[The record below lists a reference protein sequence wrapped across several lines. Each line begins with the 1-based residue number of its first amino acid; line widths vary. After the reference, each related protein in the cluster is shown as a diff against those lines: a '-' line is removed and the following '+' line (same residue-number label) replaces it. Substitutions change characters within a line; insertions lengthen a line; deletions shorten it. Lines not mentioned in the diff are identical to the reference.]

1 MTAETLIPTV
11 VDAGNF
17 SVNTPGD
24 IIYQEAP
31 TVWDDSFYW
40 NMNISF
46 FDSSGKVNA
55 ELLNMLPDSFFNT
68 IKDDFYGRREPM
80 TIILMVLYSAAF
92 ISGLLGNIFVIAVVI
107 QYQHMRTLT
116 NVFLV
121 SLTVG
126 DLLVVLICIPMTLGS
141 YVYSDYI
148 FGTFMCKLT
157 PFLQGT
163 AVAVSSL
170 SLLSISINRYFAIHS
185 PLKAKV
191 LFSKNKIYLLLFLV
205 WLVSLCSFIPQLVVC
220 TVVTSGLQG
229 VYEMHVCL
237 ELWYSPVTKQ
247 IYSMFI
253 FFVLFFIPLVAM
265 LVTYT
270 RIGYTLWRTEARRFM
285 ENSIT
290 NKSQAERILRQRRR
304 TVKMLVAVVMIFVF
318 CWFPYYAVMIWLDFN
333 MVLSERTQFVNDYI
347 YPIVL
352 LLGLSNSTVNPVC
365 YCFMS
370 NGFRRAFLKLC
381 CRQKLTSGKNVL
393 LTVRFKSSDDSQI
406 ESVVTALS

>member
-1 MTAETLIPTV
+1 MMTAETLLPTV
-11 VDAGNF
+11 TDVG
-17 SVNTPGD
+17 SVNNTAD
-24 IIYQEAP
+24 VQ
-31 TVWDDSFYW
+31 FW
-40 NMNISF
+40 NMNLSF
-46 FDSSGKVNA
+46 FDSSGNINPD
-55 ELLNMLPDSFFNT
+55 LLSMLPDLFSNA
-68 IKDDFYGRREPM
+68 IKEDFYERMEPM
-80 TIILMVLYSAAF
+80 TIILMVLYSAVF
-92 ISGLLGNIFVIAVVI
+92 IFGLLGNIFVIAVVI

-121 SLTVG
+121 NLTVG
-126 DLLVVLICIPMTLGS
+126 DLLVVCICIPMTLGR

-157 PFLQGT
+157 HFLQGT

-170 SLLSISINRYFAIHS
+170 SLLCISINRYFAIHS

-220 TVVTSGLQG
+220 TVVTDGIQG
-229 VYEMHVCL
+229 VYEIHICL
-237 ELWYSPVTKQ
+237 EQWYSPITKQ

-253 FFVLFFIPLVAM
+253 FIVLFFFPLVAM
-265 LVTYT
+265 LITYT
-270 RIGYTLWRTEARRFM
+270 RIGYTLWRTEARSFM

-304 TVKMLVAVVMIFVF
+304 TVKMLVAVVMIFIF
-318 CWFPYYAVMIWLDFN
+318 CWFPFYAVMIWLDFN
-333 MVLSERTQFVNDYI
+333 MVLSTKTQFVNDYI
-347 YPIVL
+347 YPVVL

-406 ESVVTALS
+406 ESIVTALT

>member
-1 MTAETLIPTV
+1 MTAESFVPTV
-11 VDAGNF
+11 TTVGNN
-17 SVNTPGD
+17 SVNHTGD
-24 IIYQEAP
+24 IIYQEALQP
-31 TVWDDSFYW
+31 SWDNSFYW
-40 NMNISF
+40 NMNISL
-46 FDSSGKVNA
+46 FDSAGNFNPD
-55 ELLNMLPDSFFNT
+55 LLPDSFFNT
-68 IKDDFYGRREPM
+68 IQEDFYGRKKPM
-80 TIILMVLYSAAF
+80 TIMLMILYSAAF
-92 ISGLLGNIFVIAVVI
+92 IFGLLGNIFVIAVVI

-121 SLTVG
+121 NLTVG
-126 DLLVVLICIPMTLGS
+126 DLLVVCICIPMTLGS
-141 YVYSDYI
+141 YIYSDYI
-148 FGTFMCKLT
+148 FGNFLCKLT

-170 SLLSISINRYFAIHS
+170 NLLCISINRYFAIHS

-191 LFSKNKIYLLLFLV
+191 LFSKNKIYLLLALV
-205 WLVSLCSFIPQLVVC
+205 WLVSLCSFIPLLVVS

-229 VYEMHVCL
+229 VYEMHTCV
-237 ELWYSPVTKQ
+237 ELWFSPLTKQ

-253 FFVLFFIPLVAM
+253 LFVLFLLPLIVM

-304 TVKMLVAVVMIFVF
+304 TVKMLVAVVMIFIF
-318 CWFPYYAVMIWLDFN
+318 CWFPYYTVMIWLDFN
-333 MVLSERTQFVNDYI
+333 MVMSIRTQFVNDYV
-347 YPIVL
+347 YPVVL

-406 ESVVTALS
+406 ESIVTALT

>member
-1 MTAETLIPTV
+1 MMTADSFISTV
-11 VDAGNF
+11 SDAGNA
-17 SVNTPGD
+17 SANSTGD
-24 IIYQEAP
+24 ITYQEAFP
-31 TVWDDSFYW
+31 FWDTYW
-40 NMNISF
+40 NMNT
-46 FDSSGKVNA
+46 SGNSDPD
-55 ELLNMLPDSFFNT
+55 LFNMLTDSFFNT
-68 IKDDFYGRREPM
+68 IRDDLHGYKKPM
-80 TIILMVLYSAAF
+80 TIVLMVLYSAAF
-92 ISGLLGNIFVIAVVI
+92 ICGILGNIFVIAVVV

-121 SLTVG
+121 NLTVG
-126 DLLVVLICIPMTLGS
+126 DLLVVCICIPMTLGS
-141 YVYSDYI
+141 YIYSNYI
-148 FGTFMCKLT
+148 FGNVLCKLT

-170 SLLSISINRYFAIHS
+170 SLLCISINRYFAIHS

-191 LFSKNKIYLLLFLV
+191 LFSKNKIYLLLSLV
-205 WLVSLCSFIPQLVVC
+205 WLVSLCSFIPLLVVN
-220 TVVTSGLQG
+220 TVVTSGLPG
-229 VYEMHVCL
+229 VYELHICM
-237 ELWYSPVTKQ
+237 ELWYSPLTKQ

-253 FFVLFFIPLVAM
+253 LFVLFFIPLIVM

-270 RIGYTLWRTEARRFM
+270 RIGYTLWRTEARSFM

-304 TVKMLVAVVMIFVF
+304 TVKMLVAVVMIFIF

-333 MVLSERTQFVNDYI
+333 MVLSLKTQFVSDYI

-406 ESVVTALS
+406 ESIVTALS